1 MIDIEKRVKIIAV
14 LISAAAITM
23 CLLPIMSINLSGT
36 EKCTL
41 IVHGYNLIGFSAL
54 GCVPIIAPLFIPAV
68 MVGGTD
74 KNNYITML
82 CIFSVHTVCYIHG
95 INASKEWCASVC
107 TGPITYHA
115 GVVNYPG
122 AFILA
127 LIAVKIM
134 SSCIKIKDAI

>member
-1 MIDIEKRVKIIAV
+1 MKYRITVAIFIAAV
-14 LISAAAITM
+14 IAM
-23 CLLPIMSINLSGT
+23 CILPVMSVDLSDAERGTLL
-36 EKCTL
+36 
-41 IVHGYNLIGFSAL
+41 VRGYNLIEFSEF
-54 GCVPIIAPLFIPAV
+54 GCIPIIAPLFIPAV
-68 MVGGTD
+68 LVDCTD
-74 KNNYITML
+74 KNNYVTML
-82 CIFSVHTVCYIHG
+82 YIFLFYMVCYIHG